1 MARQKVSSPSL
12 LPPLKAATTK
22 RIKAATK
29 AEPGDDRYVVI
40 RDTREKPG
48 QGWSFAASASCA
60 GTRIATMKTGDYT
73 LEGFE
78 AVVCVE
84 RKGSIAE
91 FAGNL
96 CQDRFRRELDRMAS
110 FKHCVVV
117 LEFNMDDIMMWPQ
130 GSGIPKHRQ
139 QYMKITKHV
148 ILKKFWELQRDYPHI
163 SFLFVGRHGKDVV
176 SSLFKRI
183 VESYG
188 HERPKRKN

>member
-1 MARQKVSSPSL
+1 MARQKVSPPSL

-22 RIKAATK
+22 RIKAA
-29 AEPGDDRYVVI
+29 ARPEPGDDRYIVI
-40 RDTREKPG
+40 RDTREKSG
-48 QGWSFAASASCA
+48 QGWSFAASSSCG
-60 GTRIATMKTGDYT
+60 GTRISTMKTGDYT

-78 AVVCVE
+78 NLVCVE

-96 CQDRFRRELDRMAS
+96 GQPRFRKELDRMAS

-130 GSGIPKHRQ
+130 GSGIPKSRQ
-139 QYMKITKHV
+139 QYMRINKHY

-188 HERPKRKN
+188 NERLKREN